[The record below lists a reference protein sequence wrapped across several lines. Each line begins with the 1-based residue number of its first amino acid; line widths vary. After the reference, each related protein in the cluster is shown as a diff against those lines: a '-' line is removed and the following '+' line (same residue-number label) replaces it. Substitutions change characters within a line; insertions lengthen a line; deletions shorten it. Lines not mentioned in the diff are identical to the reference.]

1 MNAEIPVFAINVE
14 AIIYLLL
21 YNWHDCTFNIEDFKT
36 QKRWDK
42 VKHSAGISFNYKNQQ
57 DF

>member
-1 MNAEIPVFAINVE
+1 MSAEIPVFAINVE

-42 VKHSAGISFNYKNQQ
+42 VKHSAVISFNYKNQ
-57 DF
+57 